1 MDHTSP
7 SLPATPALPAIP
19 AYPRIAYGLYP
30 VVAAITVAGVALAL
44 TRNLNRNAVVGVLTV
59 LTIVVCFAVER
70 RHPLRAQWQMTRAM
84 LVERDLPFIG
94 LGFVVEQLAQTGIAL
109 IAAATI
115 PDGGFGPVARLPL
128 AMQVVLG
135 LIAFDLLW
143 YGYHRAAHAS
153 ARLWRVHGVHHAA
166 PQVYLLMHP
175 VFHPL
180 DLVVSRFLISL
191 VVFRF
196 TGLTPD
202 AAFVV
207 IVVLNLQQTVSHL
220 NVDVRVGPL
229 NYVLIGT
236 QTHRYHHSAE
246 DSGNFSSALALW
258 DQVFGT
264 FIYRPT
270 ELPDRLGLFAP
281 TDYPDPRRFHA
292 TLAWPFRRAG
302 QAV

>member
-1 MDHTSP
+1 MDLARTAAP
-7 SLPATPALPAIP
+7 TAPAA
-19 AYPRIAYGLYP
+19 PRIAYGLYP
-30 VVAAITVAGVALAL
+30 VVAAITAAGVALAL
-44 TRNLNRNAVVGVLTV
+44 ARNLDRNAVVGVLTV
-59 LTIVVCFAVER
+59 VTIVICFVVER
-70 RHPLRAQWQMTRAM
+70 RHPLRAQWQMTKEM

-94 LGFVVEQLAQTGIAL
+94 LGFVVEQVAQNGIAL
-109 IAAATI
+109 IAAAMI
-115 PDGGFGPVARLPL
+115 PAGGFGPVARLPL
-128 AMQVVLG
+128 AAQVVLG
-135 LIAFDLLW
+135 LIAFDALW
-143 YGYHRAAHAS
+143 YGYHRAAHTC
-153 ARLWRVHGVHHAA
+153 ARLWRVHGVHHA
-166 PQVYLLMHP
+166 PSQVYLLMHP

-229 NYVLIGT
+229 NYLLIGT
-236 QTHRYHHSAE
+236 QTRRYHHSAV

-270 ELPDRLGLFAP
+270 ELPDRLGLANP
-281 TDYPDPRRFHA
+281 DDYPDPRRFHA
-292 TLAWPFRRAG
+292 TLAWPLRRA
-302 QAV
+302 